1 MKRYLPLIV
10 VGAATLAVLAGGQL
24 LCQTMQSHGL
34 TIPADQTMS
43 RNDLAKSVHI
53 RGNPNAPVTLEEFGD
68 FECPSCKNVATFLD
82 KVIKEYEPQ
91 VRVIFR
97 NFPLAMHQHS
107 REAALAAEAAGLQGR
122 FWEMHDRLFQE
133 QAVWSSGTDAQALF
147 DSYAEMLGLDVA
159 QFRKDVKGA
168 KVRERIES
176 DLTRA
181 RSLGVEV
188 APTLF
193 IDKRQV
199 ETKDGTP
206 EKVHS
211 LIEEAVKAKGSAA
224 GKK

>member
-10 VGAATLAVLAGGQL
+10 IGAAGLAVLAGGPL
-24 LCQTMQSHGL
+24 LCQTMQSHRL
-34 TIPADQTMS
+34 TSPASETIS

-53 RGNPNAPVTLEEFGD
+53 RGNPDAPVTLEEFGD

-82 KVIKEYEPQ
+82 QVVKEYEPQ

-97 NFPLAMHQHS
+97 NFPLAMHEHS

-133 QAVWSSGTDAQALF
+133 QEVWSSGTDAQVLF
-147 DSYAEMLGLDVA
+147 DSYAETLGLDVN
-159 QFRKDVKGA
+159 QFRKDVKGD
-168 KVRERIES
+168 KVRERLES
-176 DLTRA
+176 DLARA

-193 IDKRQV
+193 IDRRQV
-199 ETKDGTP
+199 EKKDGTP

-211 LIEEAVKAKGSAA
+211 LIDEAVKAKGSAA